1 MTGDRRPHLR
11 VVGGNDALARCGRLN
26 RETRWPPLRVV
37 GPSDEESASSQ
48 LSQPP
53 LSLMPATMPVG
64 RPATRRAAWSQALLA
79 GLIVVMLSSV
89 GQAIAHW

>member
-11 VVGGNDALARCGRLN
+11 VVGGNDALMRCQRLS

-37 GPSDEESASSQ
+37 GQADDRREVPRP
-48 LSQPP
+48 QPIP
-53 LSLMPATMPVG
+53 PRRTPAAHARVVSK
-64 RPATRRAAWSQALLA
+64 RAAWSQALLA
-79 GLIVVMLSSV
+79 GLVAVMLSSV

>member
-11 VVGGNDALARCGRLN
+11 VVGGNDALVRCQRLS

-37 GPSDEESASSQ
+37 GQASDHGEVAAPRPLPTRKVPISSVRAV
-48 LSQPP
+48 P
-53 LSLMPATMPVG
+53 
-64 RPATRRAAWSQALLA
+64 RRTAWSQALLA
-79 GLIVVMLSSV
+79 GLVAIMLSNV